1 MNSDTQARLIRQ
13 NFFVV
18 FLMYLFKSASKLIVG
33 IHFGSAAL
41 ISDGVHNINDILQF
55 IGINLALKFT
65 RKPDPEKYP
74 VGKFALESVVSIII
88 GASLVWVG
96 LQFLWSGM
104 LKILS
109 VVGFTDWLA
118 QFVPPAAELLG
129 TESVSLPV
137 MPYIVALTVLGSAIL
152 SFFVYRYEMGIAK
165 SIKSS
170 PIEDDARELRADMWI
185 EIVVGLGLLL
195 GSVFQFS
202 LADPIL
208 SVAVSVLVVHSG
220 YEIIKERTLS
230 LLNRAIESGDRER
243 VLSALK
249 SIEGVSAEDIEI
261 KQELKA
267 YFLCQGAVRVEA
279 VLPLR
284 VASSEGI
291 SQVLNV
297 AKSRI
302 KTVLSPKYGD
312 VYVFLNHRLLRT
324 EDSQD
329 YLCRSID
336 SYLRNIWEINSRHG
350 EDSHAL
356 MEDYVKSNFTALLAR
371 KSPAPQEDGLV
382 PAEPLKDELYAQYL
396 VAKGHLFSNGPL
408 AEPTRQACAYIRK
421 QLLCKSL
428 NENSRLAI
436 QNSLC
441 EFEIESAIKGRAS
454 DGASVADTRNTLAK
468 AFENAKLDPQLRAEA
483 AHLLARSYYKLS
495 DYNLEQARKWFQS
508 AKEMHLLFPDSLF
521 ADRALT
527 DWGNFEA
534 QVLRL
539 DDAETYLNHARLLKE
554 RKGDQHGLAI
564 IYGCLANVHSRR
576 GDFEKALQCFQKD
589 LEIVRQ
595 LDIKG
600 DIPHVSFKVADLLV
614 KRGLLNNESD
624 SLKEAL
630 VLLSAFEQIEPM
642 DFFALKALFKAHFGL
657 RWLNPDDTDS
667 LDRASSME
675 AALTKLTKN
684 DQNLYKK
691 AILNRISGRVAAADQ
706 RWQDSLDLFE
716 ASARCFSGVEGP
728 KDLPIQATLSQI
740 EGLRWSAFAK
750 SDGWTYQLEATLR
763 TLEQQCQE
771 VNLDLSSYL
780 LPLTPKYLKKTEDKI
795 HRLNEID
802 KQAGNLFGGANP
814 ILRSLDRLI
823 WFLEL

>member
-1 MNSDTQARLIRQ
+1 MNSDNQARLIRQ

-118 QFVPPAAELLG
+118 QFIPPAAELLG

-170 PIEDDARELRADMWI
+170 AIEGDAQELRADMWI
-185 EIVVGLGLLL
+185 EIAVGLGLLL

-230 LLNRAIESGDRER
+230 LLNRAIDNSDRDR
-243 VLSALK
+243 VLKELK
-249 SIEGVSAEDIEI
+249 SIEGVSAEDFDT

-267 YFLCQGAVRVEA
+267 YLLSQGAVRVEA

-284 VASSEGI
+284 VASSVGI

-297 AKSRI
+297 ARSKI

-312 VYVFLNHRLLRT
+312 VHVFLNHRLLQT
-324 EDSQD
+324 ENSQD
-329 YLCRSID
+329 HLCRSID
-336 SYLRNIWEINSRHG
+336 NYLRNVWQINTRHG
-350 EDSHAL
+350 EDTHTL
-356 MEDYVKSNFTALLAR
+356 MEDYVKSNFTGLVAR
-371 KSPAPQEDGLV
+371 QSPAPHKDGLV
-382 PAEPLKDELYAQYL
+382 PAEPPKEELFAQYL
-396 VAKGHLFSNGPL
+396 VAKSHLCSNGPL
-408 AEPTRQACAYIRK
+408 AEPTRQAYAYLRK
-421 QLLCKSL
+421 QAICEFL
-428 NENSRLAI
+428 NENSRVAI
-436 QNSLC
+436 ENSLC
-441 EFEIESAIKGRAS
+441 EFEFESAIKDRAT
-454 DGASVADTRNTLAK
+454 DGSSIANTRNTLTK
-468 AFENAKLDPQLRAEA
+468 TFDNAKLDPQLRAEA

-495 DYNLEQARKWFQS
+495 DYNLEQARKWFKTS
-508 AKEMHLLFPDSLF
+508 KTMHLMSSDSLF
-521 ADRALT
+521 ADRTLT

-534 QVLRL
+534 QVLNL
-539 DDAETYLNHARLLKE
+539 DAAETYLNDALVHKQ
-554 RKGDQHGLAI
+554 RKGDLHGLAI
-564 IYGCLANVHSRR
+564 TYGCLANVHSRR

-589 LEIVRQ
+589 LKIVRQ

-600 DIPHVSFKVADLLV
+600 DIPHVSYKIADLLV

-630 VLLSAFEQIEPM
+630 ALLSEFEQIEPM
-642 DFFALKALFKAHFGL
+642 DFFALKALFKAYFGL
-657 RWLNPDDTDS
+657 WWLNPDDIGS
-667 LDRASSME
+667 LNRARSME
-675 AALTKLTKN
+675 VALTKLTKN

-691 AILNRISGRVAAADQ
+691 AILNRISGRIAAADQ
-706 RWQDSLDLFE
+706 RWQDSVDLFE

-740 EGLRWSAFAK
+740 EGLRWSILAQNAGLAPK
-750 SDGWTYQLEATLR
+750 LETQLL
-763 TLEQQCQE
+763 TLEQQCRE
-771 VNLDLSSYL
+771 VNLDLTNYL
-780 LPLTPKYLKKTEDKI
+780 LLLTPKYLKKTEDKI
-795 HRLNEID
+795 HGLNVIAR
-802 KQAGNLFGGANP
+802 QAGILFGSANP
-814 ILRSLDRLI
+814 VLHPLDRLI